1 LRRTAAFEN
10 VIAIDLNSSPQA
22 VEHCEIAR
30 YSTLIAWADQL
41 GLKMLCHFCNH
52 LAEEEAT
59 DKKLMQ
65 LAQSRQA
72 ARKGRLGRPLRL
84 NGMAGSNAIWAG
96 LNRRR

>member
-1 LRRTAAFEN
+1 MGGPARSEDAVPFLQ
-10 VIAIDLNSSPQA
+10 SP
-22 VEHCEIAR
+22 
-30 YSTLIAWADQL
+30 
-41 GLKMLCHFCNH
+41 